1 MSKNFF
7 LCFILY
13 FVVVFNFSLFPQT
26 KTNLEVFKELVDSSV
41 SQIIRNENISSDVFL
56 EVNFSPSFQVL
67 ENQVYQSFSAQN
79 KNIINWDNPSGSVFL
94 NYSLENAKVD
104 YGEIFRDGFLGDQ
117 YLERKISL
125 TGSWRLNKEAVITQD
140 FHYEKIDTVLF
151 SEIAEIENYAYPFT
165 KGTIPTEP
173 FLSNIF
179 EPLVAVT
186 TAAVVIALFFT
197 IRSK

>member
-1 MSKNFF
+1 MSKKIFF
-7 LCFILY
+7 FITLY
-13 FVVVFNFSLFPQT
+13 FVFYSSSLSQT
-26 KTNLEVFKELVDSSV
+26 KSNLEIIKELIDTSV
-41 SQIIRNENISSDVFL
+41 SEIIRNENILSDIFL
-56 EVNFSPSFQVL
+56 ELKLPQGFQVL
-67 ENQVYQSFSAQN
+67 ENHIYQSLAAQN
-79 KNIINWDNPSGSVFL
+79 KNIVNTYNPSSSVFI

-125 TGSWRLNKEAVITQD
+125 TGSWRLNKEKVISQN
-140 FHYEKIDTVLF
+140 FYYEKSDTVLF
-151 SEIAEIENYAYPFT
+151 SEITDIENDAHPFT
-165 KGTIPTEP
+165 KGNIPTEP

-179 EPLVAVT
+179 EPLVALT

>member
-1 MSKNFF
+1 MSKNFY

-13 FVVVFNFSLFPQT
+13 SVVVFNFSPLAQT
-26 KTNLEVFKELVDSSV
+26 KTNLEVFKELVDSSI
-41 SQIIRNENISSDVFL
+41 SQIVSNENISSDIFL
-56 EVNFSPSFQVL
+56 AVNFSPSYQVL

-79 KNIINWDNPSGSVFL
+79 KNIVNWNNPSGSVFL
-94 NYSLENAKVD
+94 SYSLENAKVE

-151 SEIAEIENYAYPFT
+151 SEIADIENYAYPFT

-173 FLSNIF
+173 FISNIF

-186 TAAVVIALFFT
+186 TAAVVVVLFFT

>member
-1 MSKNFF
+1 MSKKIF

-13 FVVVFNFSLFPQT
+13 FVVVFDFSLFSQT
-26 KTNLEVFKELVDSSV
+26 KTNLEIFKELIDLSV
-41 SQIIRNENISSDVFL
+41 FQIILNENSSSDIFL
-56 EVNFSPSFQVL
+56 EVKFSPSFQVF
-67 ENQVYQSFSAQN
+67 ENQIFQSFAAQN
-79 KNIINWDNPSGSVFL
+79 KNIVNSYNSSGSVFL
-94 NYSLENAKVD
+94 SYSLENAKVD

-125 TGSWRLNKEAVITQD
+125 TGSWRLNLESVITKD

-151 SEIAEIENYAYPFT
+151 SEIADIENNAYPFT

>member
-1 MSKNFF
+1 MSKNF
-7 LCFILY
+7 LCFIFY
-13 FVVVFNFSLFPQT
+13 SVVVFNFSPLAQT
-26 KTNLEVFKELVDSSV
+26 KTNLEIFKELVDSSV
-41 SQIIRNENISSDVFL
+41 SQIVSNENISSDIFL
-56 EVNFSPSFQVL
+56 AVNFSPSYQVL

-79 KNIINWDNPSGSVFL
+79 KNIVNLNNSSGTVPLS
-94 NYSLENAKVD
+94 YSLENAKVE
-104 YGEIFRDGFLGDQ
+104 YGEIFRDRFLGDQ

-125 TGSWRLNKEAVITQD
+125 AGSWRLSKETVMAYD

-151 SEIAEIENYAYPFT
+151 SEITDIENFAYPFT